1 MLNGCISA
9 LWDDVR
15 RELDGNVIPG
25 IGPPSVF
32 QEVSRAG
39 RRLLPHWSCRMV
51 TSCVFASRMFNAYP

>member
-15 RELDGNVIPG
+15 RAFDENVIPG

-32 QEVSRAG
+32 QEVRS
-39 RRLLPHWSCRMV
+39 
-51 TSCVFASRMFNAYP
+51 